1 MKATVRFTV
10 RFTVKHEAFRS
21 KAYDTVVTIVT
32 HNRLITDRLAE
43 LKAIGVDAETVV
55 CGAGG
60 VKQIVIKGDNV
71 FVQIAAGVGNYN
83 YAEAV
88 KIGTVVDGHFVQ
100 EPILG

>member
-10 RFTVKHEAFRS
+10 NSEAVRS
-21 KAYDTVVTIVT
+21 KAYDRVVTIVT
-32 HNRLITDRLAE
+32 HNRLIADRLAE
-43 LKAIGVDAETVV
+43 LKTIAVDAETVV

-60 VKQIVIKGDNV
+60 VKQIVIKGDVV

-88 KIGTVVDGHFVQ
+88 KVGTIVDGHFVQ
-100 EPILG
+100 DSIWS

>member
-1 MKATVRFTV
+1 MKAAVK
-10 RFTVKHEAFRS
+10 FTVKHEAFRS

-32 HNRLITDRLAE
+32 HNRLIVDRLAE
-43 LKAIGVDAETVV
+43 LKAIGADTEMVV

-60 VKQIVIKGDNV
+60 AKQIVIKGDSV

-88 KIGTVVDGHFVQ
+88 KVGTVADGHFVQ
-100 EPILG
+100 DTIWS